1 MISLTPIIALI
12 TQARPAGFE
21 RDWFRQVGGA
31 AEFAKLAGL
40 ERIPLPGCW
49 VVRAADAVRPA
60 GERAEDVALAFDV
73 VIAITNERMATAG
86 ETDDAL
92 LRYRRAVHALLL
104 GYEFAPPAQA
114 LNAPVLRPITFGG
127 GQVIEY
133 TDGDLWW
140 RDRYAFDAHLT
151 NYLPDPPAY
160 AGLVNLPV
168 TNGVY
173 L

>member
-1 MISLTPIIALI
+1 MISLTPIIALLEKSK
-12 TQARPAGFE
+12 PAGFE

-31 AEFAKLAGL
+31 AEFAKLVGL

-49 VVRAADAVRPA
+49 VVRAADNVRPA
-60 GERAEDVALAFDV
+60 GERAEDVTLAFDV

-86 ETDDAL
+86 ETDDEL
-92 LRYRRAVHALLL
+92 LRYRKAVHTLLL
-104 GYEFAPPAQA
+104 GWQYPARVPG
-114 LNAPVLRPITFGG
+114 LNAALLQPITFGG

-140 RDRYAFDAHLT
+140 RDRYMFDAHLS

-160 AGLVNLPV
+160 AGLVNQPV
-168 TNGVY
+168 TNGVS